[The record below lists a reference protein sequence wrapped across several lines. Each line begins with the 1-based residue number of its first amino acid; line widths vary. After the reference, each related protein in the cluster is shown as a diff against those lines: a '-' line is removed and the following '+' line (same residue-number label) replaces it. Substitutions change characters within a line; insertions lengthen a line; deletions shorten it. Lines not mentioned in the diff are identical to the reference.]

1 MSTVRK
7 FEVAFRNEDLESF
20 IPTISTSYNDGLHL
34 SRTQLIEGTFDI
46 PTGAKI
52 ANGIRY
58 DGGAGNSDAWAVAYN
73 PEYIACAWMGF
84 DKTDDTHYLSRS
96 VTGGSGPAKLLKQI
110 FTEAHPGGGPS
121 FTVPDNVV
129 RVTLDAD
136 TLKLA
141 YPSGSSSGTFTEYFI
156 KGTEPQQ
163 TAFPFLTIT
172 PSFSPSPS
180 VSPDGL
186 YSPEPSHSETAPYG
200 TDGTASPR
208 ASPTKK
214 PTPRPTRMVLPS
226 PGLFDH

>member
-1 MSTVRK
+1 VLYEDRSAPSRVMDAGN
-7 FEVAFRNEDLESF
+7 AFLLTDMLRSAVEYGTAARLN
-20 IPTISTSYNDGLHL
+20 
-34 SRTQLIEGTFDI
+34 IEGV
-46 PTGAKI
+46 PLSCKTGTTD
-52 ANGIRY
+52 Y